1 MLERNVLELIN
12 WIKTKKNNLTMKKL
26 ENDKDQKLEDPNDK
40 TFTFG
45 EDGDKRTQSRMDMRL
60 SRSSIFKSVRLWQ
73 KLKFRPKGE
82 ERLRIDATG
91 EFLTHLMAFQGQ

>member
-1 MLERNVLELIN
+1 MLELIN